1 RPSSTLFPSPRL
13 FRSPVRVLKE
23 TKSSLSVGPRELSFP
38 RSAGFP
44 ARLVRV
50 WNAAD
55 LPVDVVRVFADHPA
69 VVCTWAAGPGNQ
81 ATVRSEEHTSELQS
95 PYDI

>member
-1 RPSSTLFPSPRL
+1 M
-13 FRSPVRVLKE
+13 
-23 TKSSLSVGPRELSFP
+23 
-38 RSAGFP
+38 
-44 ARLVRV
+44 RV

-81 ATVRSEEHTSELQS
+81 ATVKVQVDRALRAERALETAVHIEVRAPVRETLTIPVMIEA
-95 PYDI
+95 P